1 MYDGAGQFT
10 KKIAESK
17 DLNET
22 NSTLTLTQI
31 GDVVLEIPFLLRL
44 ATLLERTIFFYSSR
58 SQSEV
63 ILV

>member
-31 GDVVLEIPFLLRL
+31 GDVVLESRFLLRL
-44 ATLLERTIFFYSSR
+44 ATYALYVL
-58 SQSEV
+58 
-63 ILV
+63 